1 MGAGVLSMLRRDK
14 REGED
19 AEAMDFFEQVKQ
31 WRAAGSPQQV
41 PAPPAQPQT
50 APAAQQQAAP
60 QAPRPPASRSP
71 FDELLE
77 IAKVVNL
84 DLKPLEELRVFAQ
97 QLDQRVAELERDA
110 SRLES
115 EAREKR
121 RAAELLKRVRDQ
133 LRYIGV

>member
-1 MGAGVLSMLRRDK
+1 MLRRDK

-31 WRAAGSPQQV
+31 WRQAAGSPQQV
-41 PAPPAQPQT
+41 PAPPAQQQT